1 MNIAFQPTQCYQ
13 EMRYG
18 TWLFWAKWRVDYG
31 LGSDSANQSVWRVS
45 LGLVLRPLLLCTVLC
60 YVVLLVVSFC
70 PLPATSSLQSRAD
83 WPVPYPAHDQSS
95 SAQPI
100 GRPLKKPRSLTGR
113 RELPDPVPV
122 FCLMSW
128 LCAVFDFVSFVC
140 VCSPLFC
147 LYNSIS
153 FVLVYTRCSFSFGPL
168 AGNKGT
174 GKLPMGLHLPS
185 CR

>member
-95 SAQPI
+95 SAQPT
-100 GRPLKKPRSLTGR
+100 GDRLRSRAVWLGGESCQTLCQCSVWCLSYVLFLTLVR
-113 RELPDPVPV
+113 
-122 FCLMSW
+122 
-128 LCAVFDFVSFVC
+128 SFV
-140 VCSPLFC
+140 
-147 LYNSIS
+147 
-153 FVLVYTRCSFSFGPL
+153 FVLPCFVYSWVHFS
-168 AGNKGT
+168 
-174 GKLPMGLHLPS
+174 LHS
-185 CR
+185 V